1 MHARFI
7 ALLGQPRNPFCLSVA
22 RSTGAAMSYYL
33 FIQLGCRSFS
43 THRWAESPLP
53 TTEGTK
59 SVDRKDFRKI
69 DRGFGRSCSHRAGSV
84 SVSAVRSR

>member
-33 FIQLGCRSFS
+33 FIQLGRSFS
-43 THRWAESPLP
+43 THRWAGAPLP

-69 DRGFGRSCSHRAGSV
+69 DRGFGPVRIELARSLSLR
-84 SVSAVRSR
+84 